1 MNKSKSVVKDRV
13 PLLRV
18 ETKDRKDVI
27 AGMSFIQLTHT
38 GYITQTHVFTTRKQY
53 VYQTY
58 VFTYYTVPD
67 MTLTNTRISSKRE
80 WIEIN

>member
-1 MNKSKSVVKDRV
+1 MNKSKSVVKDRI

-38 GYITQTHVFTTRKQY
+38 EYITQTHVFT
-53 VYQTY
+53 
-58 VFTYYTVPD
+58 
-67 MTLTNTRISSKRE
+67 NA
-80 WIEIN
+80 